1 MIVLCL
7 KTQDKQTGGR
17 RGKWRRHSLEFRK
30 PAVEKMKTS
39 SNLHEL
45 AREPGIER
53 KLLWRP
59 DSGVRIRT
67 SRRFWEKKRRKWIF
81 SPLPCAE

>member
-1 MIVLCL
+1 MNALAI
-7 KTQDKQTGGR
+7 R
-17 RGKWRRHSLEFRK
+17 REG
-30 PAVEKMKTS
+30 VEKMKTS

-53 KLLWRP
+53 KL
-59 DSGVRIRT
+59 GVRIRT
-67 SRRFWEKKRRKWIF
+67 SRSFREKKRRKGIF